1 MASRSEK
8 GAEEGMSL
16 PFHPIV
22 AGWFTETLGPP
33 LPAQERAWASIRE
46 GRHTLL
52 AAPTGSGKT
61 LAAFLSAIDELLLEG
76 LEHGLENEVRVLYI
90 SPLKALSADIHKNLE
105 EPLAAI
111 RELAVGEGLPAVR
124 IRSAVRTGDTP
135 SSRRAAMLRTPPHI
149 LVTTPESLYL
159 LLTAERSRE
168 MLRTVRT
175 VIVDEI
181 HAVIDSRRGSHLAL
195 SLERLGHVTGRP
207 LQRIGLSATQ
217 KPVSEVARFL
227 LGSQSR
233 DAGPGPDGDAG
244 VDAKAGVALSQD
256 DGTRDDTA
264 RASAARLGRETGCT
278 VIDEGHRRT
287 MDLAIEV
294 PPSPMEAVMSHEVWS
309 EVYERLTESIEAHK
323 TTLVF
328 VNTRR
333 MAERLAARLT
343 DRLGEDAVTAHHG
356 SLSKE
361 ARLSAEDRLRAG
373 TLKALVATAS
383 LELGIDIGHVDLVCQ
398 IGSPR
403 WISTFLQ
410 RVGRSGHTVRGT
422 PKGRLFPLSRDD
434 LVECAALVRAVDD
447 GELDRLVMMPQ
458 PLDVLAQQTVAE
470 SACEPWSEDELF
482 RLWRGA
488 YPYRE
493 LAREHFDE
501 VVQMVAEGFVT
512 RRGRRGALVHRDR
525 VNGRV
530 KGRRAARLTAITAGG
545 AIPDN
550 ADYRVVLDPEETF
563 IGTLNE
569 DFAIESSA
577 GDIFQLGN
585 TSWRILQ
592 VNSGTVR
599 VADAHG
605 EPPTIPFW
613 LGEAPGRSAELSTA
627 VARLRADVEAR
638 LDGQDEDAAAK
649 WLEGL
654 GLSDSAARQIQHYL
668 REAKHILGALPT
680 QDTLVLERFFDE
692 AGGMQMI
699 LHAPFGSRV
708 NRAWG
713 LALRKKFCRQF
724 NFELQAAATEEGV
737 LLSLGPQH
745 SFPLED
751 VFRYVHPDTLERT
764 LVQALIDSP
773 VFPTRWRWNATISLA
788 VLRNRAGRKVPP
800 PLQRMEADDLMASAF
815 PDAAAC
821 LENIGGD
828 REIPDHP
835 LVRQTM
841 RDCLEEAMAMS
852 ELDAV
857 LRRVFAGE
865 IRYVTRDTPEPSV
878 LSHEILNSAPYSFL
892 DDAPLEERRARAV
905 QTRRAF
911 EPSSADELGALD
923 PAAIQRVREEVWP
936 DPRDADELHDA
947 LLTAGVLTA
956 AEGEEGGAGAGGEGR
971 SWLGFFE
978 ELCATGRAGRLRL
991 GKAEV
996 GRLGPDEVAG
1006 ADRSEAGA
1014 GRSGSSAGDGD
1025 GDAELRKMRKIR
1037 KTVAADPCEV
1047 AGDEANGDEVGSAA
1061 AGENDAS
1068 LAPAG
1073 DTAGVDAGSEMEREG
1088 DGAGAGGSV
1097 RSDGP
1102 AWWVSAERLPEV
1114 LAVTGSE
1121 VLLEPALTP
1130 PADLAAREWS
1140 REEAVRELVRGRLQ
1154 MCGPVTAAEMAHTL
1168 AVGEPEVDAAL
1179 LALEGEGFVLRG
1191 AFTSSDAGVEWC
1203 ERRLLARIHRYT
1215 LNRLRAEIRPV
1226 SQADFMR
1233 FLFTWQ
1239 RVAEGEQA
1247 AGVEGLAGVLAQ
1259 LEGFETCA
1267 GAWEAD
1273 VLGRRVASYD
1283 PGLLDAVCLA
1293 GRVTW
1298 ARVSPPA
1305 GNGPPVRGPLPATPI
1320 AFLDRSRME
1329 VWLRPG
1335 GDVVGRGRPVAGGVP
1350 AVGGVPMV
1358 GGDPMAGR
1366 DAVAGTR
1373 PEADGDP
1380 SANGVASL
1388 LSAHGRA
1395 VHDVLADR
1403 GASFFHE
1410 LVGASGLLPTR
1421 VEEALGELVA
1431 AGLATADSFTGLRAL
1446 LVPSDRRKPLG
1457 PAGRGP
1463 MAANAVGA
1471 RGRSAMAATPAGAQG
1486 RLGRPERRNRRRSSV
1501 AFGVDSAGRWSLLR
1515 RDLPGREGGVG
1526 EGEGEEALATE
1537 ISRVLLRRYGVVF
1550 RRLLDNEPRNLP
1562 WWQLVRALRRME
1574 ARGDVRGGR
1583 FVTGVSGEQF
1593 ALPEAVGLMRR
1604 IRRKAPSGRPV
1615 PVSAADPLNLTGILT
1630 PGPRIAKSTRNRV
1643 VYRDGVPVAAQEGG
1657 AFVRLGEYEDAVAHQ
1672 IERAARIGSL
1682 PPALRSYMG
1691 RKRRGRPAN
1700 RESAQRTPESTENAV
1715 QTVADLR

>member
-1 MASRSEK
+1 MPD
-8 GAEEGMSL
+8 L

-22 AGWFTETLGPP
+22 ERWFTETLGAP
-33 LPAQERAWASIRE
+33 LPAQERAWAAIRE

-61 LAAFLSAIDELLLEG
+61 LAAFLNAIDELLREG

-111 RELAVGEGLPAVR
+111 RERAVGAGLPAVR

-159 LLTAERSRE
+159 LLTAERSRA

-217 KPVSEVARFL
+217 KPVSEVALFL
-227 LGSQSR
+227 LGSQN
-233 DAGPGPDGDAG
+233 DCAI
-244 VDAKAGVALSQD
+244 
-256 DGTRDDTA
+256 
-264 RASAARLGRETGCT
+264 
-278 VIDEGHRRT
+278 IDEGHRRA

-333 MAERLAARLT
+333 MTERLAARLT
-343 DRLGEDAVTAHHG
+343 DRLGEEAVTAHHG
-356 SLSKE
+356 SLSRE
-361 ARLSAEDRLRAG
+361 ARLDAEERLRAG

-434 LVECAALVRAVDD
+434 LVECAALVRAVNE
-447 GELDRLVMMPQ
+447 GELDRLIMMPQ

-470 SACEPWSEDELF
+470 TACEPWSEDDLY

-525 VNGRV
+525 VNGRI

-585 TSWRILQ
+585 TSWRILA

-613 LGEAPGRSAELSTA
+613 LGEAPGRSAELSSA
-627 VARLRADVEAR
+627 VARLRADVETR
-638 LDGQDEDAAAK
+638 LDGEDEDAAAK
-649 WLEGL
+649 WLEEL
-654 GLSDSAARQIQHYL
+654 GLSSSAARQIQHYL

-800 PLQRMEADDLMASAF
+800 PLQRMEADDLMAAAF
-815 PDAAAC
+815 PEAAAC

-835 LVRQTM
+835 LVRQTL
-841 RDCLEEAMAMS
+841 RDCLEEAMAMG
-852 ELDAV
+852 ELDRV
-857 LRRVFAGE
+857 LRRVFSGE

-905 QTRRAF
+905 QTRRAS

-923 PAAIQRVREEVWP
+923 PAAIRRVREEMWP
-936 DPRDADELHDA
+936 DPRDPDELHDA

-956 AEGEEGGAGAGGEGR
+956 AEGNGGGGGR
-971 SWLGFFE
+971 GGSWRGFFE
-978 ELCATGRAGRLRL
+978 ELCAAGRAGRL
-991 GKAEV
+991 GV
-996 GRLGPDEVAG
+996 GG
-1006 ADRSEAGA
+1006 A
-1014 GRSGSSAGDGD
+1014 
-1025 GDAELRKMRKIR
+1025 
-1037 KTVAADPCEV
+1037 
-1047 AGDEANGDEVGSAA
+1047 AGDEAE
-1061 AGENDAS
+1061 
-1068 LAPAG
+1068 PA
-1073 DTAGVDAGSEMEREG
+1073 
-1088 DGAGAGGSV
+1088 
-1097 RSDGP
+1097 GP

-1114 LAVTGSE
+1114 LAVTGPE
-1121 VLLEPALTP
+1121 VRLEPALTP
-1130 PADLAAREWS
+1130 PAELAAREWS
-1140 REEAVRELVRGRLQ
+1140 REEAIRELVRGRLQ
-1154 MCGPVTAAEMAHTL
+1154 MCGPVTAGEMAHTL
-1168 AVGEPEVDAAL
+1168 AVGEPEVAAAL

-1191 AFTSSDAGVEWC
+1191 AFTSPDAGMEWC

-1215 LNRLRAEIRPV
+1215 LNQLRAEIRPV

-1233 FLFTWQ
+1233 FLFAWQ

-1273 VLGRRVASYD
+1273 VLGQRVANYD

-1298 ARVSPPA
+1298 ARVSPPP
-1305 GNGPPVRGPLPATPI
+1305 GNGRPVRGPLPTTPI
-1320 AFLDRSRME
+1320 AFVDRGRME

-1335 GDVVGRGRPVAGGVP
+1335 GAPS
-1350 AVGGVPMV
+1350 AVGGNAVT
-1358 GGDPMAGR
+1358 GDDPSAAG
-1366 DAVAGTR
+1366 A
-1373 PEADGDP
+1373 P
-1380 SANGVASL
+1380 SANGAASH

-1395 VHDVLADR
+1395 VHDVLAER

-1457 PAGRGP
+1457 PAP
-1463 MAANAVGA
+1463 HASLAANAVGA
-1471 RGRSAMAATPAGAQG
+1471 QG
-1486 RLGRPERRNRRRSSV
+1486 RPGRRGGRNRRRSSV

-1515 RDLPGREGGVG
+1515 RDLYGRGGG
-1526 EGEGEEALATE
+1526 EGEGEEALAAALA
-1537 ISRVLLRRYGVVF
+1537 RVLLRRYGVLF
-1550 RRLLDNEPRNLP
+1550 RRLLDNEPRILP
-1562 WWQLVRALRRME
+1562 WWRLVRALRRME

-1593 ALPEAVGLMRR
+1593 ALPEAVGLVRR

-1630 PGPRIAKSTRNRV
+1630 PGPRIAKSTRSRV
-1643 VYRDGVPVAAQEGG
+1643 VYRDGVPVAAHEGG

-1691 RKRRGRPAN
+1691 RKRRTAATRP
-1700 RESAQRTPESTENAV
+1700 SHT
-1715 QTVADLR
+1715 

>member
-1 MASRSEK
+1 
-8 GAEEGMSL
+8 MSL
-16 PFHPIV
+16 PFHPLV

-33 LPAQERAWASIRE
+33 LPAQQRAWAAIRE

-61 LAAFLSAIDELLLEG
+61 LAAFLNAIDELLREG

-90 SPLKALSADIHKNLE
+90 SPLKALSADIQKNLE

-111 RELAVGEGLPAVR
+111 RERAAGAGLPAVR
-124 IRSAVRTGDTP
+124 IRSAARTGDTP

-159 LLTAERSRE
+159 LLTAERSRT
-168 MLRTVRT
+168 MLGTVRT

-195 SLERLGHVTGRP
+195 SLERLEHVVGRP
-207 LQRIGLSATQ
+207 LRRIGLSATQ
-217 KPVSEVARFL
+217 KPVNEVARFL

-233 DAGPGPDGDAG
+233 NAEMDPERCEIIDA
-244 VDAKAGVALSQD
+244 
-256 DGTRDDTA
+256 
-264 RASAARLGRETGCT
+264 
-278 VIDEGHRRT
+278 GHRRA

-309 EVYERLTESIEAHK
+309 EVYERLTELIEAHR

-343 DRLGEDAVTAHHG
+343 DRLGEEAVTAHHG

-373 TLKALVATAS
+373 GLKALVATAS

-434 LVECAALVRAVDD
+434 LVECAALLRAVNE
-447 GELDRLVMMPQ
+447 GELDRLVMMPR

-470 SACEPWSEDELF
+470 SACESWSEDELY

-501 VVQMVAEGFVT
+501 VVRMVAEGFVT

-525 VNGRV
+525 VNGRI

-585 TSWRILQ
+585 TSWRILA

-638 LDGQDEDAAAK
+638 LDGEDEDAAAK

-654 GLSDSAARQIQHYL
+654 GLSSSAARQIQHYL

-788 VLRNRAGRKVPP
+788 VPRNRAGRKVPP
-800 PLQRMEADDLMASAF
+800 PLQRMEADDLMAAAF

-956 AEGEEGGAGAGGEGR
+956 AEGAEGNGGAGGDGG
-971 SWLGFFE
+971 SWLAFFE
-978 ELCATGRAGRLRL
+978 ELCATGRAGRL
-991 GKAEV
+991 EV
-996 GRLGPDEVAG
+996 GGADVGRPRPDVAAG
-1006 ADRSEAGA
+1006 AS
-1014 GRSGSSAGDGD
+1014 RSGSNASDA
-1025 GDAELRKMRKIR
+1025 AELRKIRKMRK
-1037 KTVAADPCEV
+1037 VD
-1047 AGDEANGDEVGSAA
+1047 D
-1061 AGENDAS
+1061 
-1068 LAPAG
+1068 
-1073 DTAGVDAGSEMEREG
+1073 VDAREAAVGEVRG
-1088 DGAGAGGSV
+1088 DGA
-1097 RSDGP
+1097 RSEAADR
-1102 AWWVSAERLPEV
+1102 AARWVSAERLPEV
-1114 LAVTGSE
+1114 LAVTGPE
-1121 VLLEPALTP
+1121 VRLEPALTP
-1130 PADLAAREWS
+1130 PADLTAREWS
-1140 REEAVRELVRGRLQ
+1140 REEGVRELVRGRLQ
-1154 MCGPVTAAEMAHTL
+1154 MCGPVTAGEMADTL
-1168 AVGEPEVDAAL
+1168 AVREPEVEAAL
-1179 LALEGEGFVLRG
+1179 LALEAEGFVLRG
-1191 AFTSSDAGVEWC
+1191 AFTSPDAGVEWC
-1203 ERRLLARIHRYT
+1203 ERRLLARIHRHT

-1226 SQADFMR
+1226 SQADFVR
-1233 FLFTWQ
+1233 FLFAWQ

-1247 AGVEGLAGVLAQ
+1247 AGVEGLAGVLTQ

-1298 ARVSPPA
+1298 ARISPPS

-1320 AFLDRSRME
+1320 AFLDRGRME
-1329 VWLRPG
+1329 VWLRAA
-1335 GDVVGRGRPVAGGVP
+1335 GDAVARDHP
-1350 AVGGVPMV
+1350 AVGGNLV
-1358 GGDPMAGR
+1358 AGR
-1366 DAVAGTR
+1366 GPLDDVA
-1373 PEADGDP
+1373 
-1380 SANGVASL
+1380 ASL

-1403 GASFFHE
+1403 GASFFDE

-1457 PAGRGP
+1457 PVP
-1463 MAANAVGA
+1463 
-1471 RGRSAMAATPAGAQG
+1471 RSTRVATPAGRPGRRGSRGRGVGRRGQG
-1486 RLGRPERRNRRRSSV
+1486 GRAGRGRHDRRRSSV
-1501 AFGVDSAGRWSLLR
+1501 AFGVDSAGRWSLLG
-1515 RDLPGREGGVG
+1515 RDLPGRGSGA
-1526 EGEGEEALATE
+1526 GEEARATS
-1537 ISRVLLRRYGVVF
+1537 IVRALLRRYGVVF
-1550 RRLLDNEPRNLP
+1550 RRLLDNEPRTLP
-1562 WWQLVRALRRME
+1562 WWRLVRALRRME
-1574 ARGDVRGGR
+1574 ARGDVRGGH

-1593 ALPEAVGLMRR
+1593 ALPEAVGLLRR
-1604 IRRKAPSGRPV
+1604 IRRKAPSGQPV

-1630 PGPRIAKSTRNRV
+1630 PGPRIAKSTRSRV

-1657 AFVRLGEYEDAVAHQ
+1657 TFVRLGDYEDAVANQ
-1672 IERAARIGSL
+1672 VERAARIGSL

-1691 RKRRGRPAN
+1691 RKRRAAAAGRN
-1700 RESAQRTPESTENAV
+1700 HT
-1715 QTVADLR
+1715 